1 MEKAVLIGIITQQQV
16 EKVAIESINEL
27 EFLALTAGAKAQK
40 KVLQKMLKKN
50 SKTFI
55 GKGKINELQ
64 IFIES
69 QKIDVVI
76 FDDELSPT
84 QLRNIER
91 LLKCKILDRTNLI
104 LDIFA
109 FRASTAYSRKQVELA
124 QYQYLLPRL
133 TNLWTHL
140 SKQKGGIGMKGPGE
154 KEIETDRRVIRK
166 KISLLK
172 EQLRKIDIQMETQRK
187 KRKSMIRVSLV
198 GYTNVGKS
206 TLMNVISKSNV
217 LAENKLFATLDTKM
231 KKVVLKNTPFL
242 LSDTVGFI
250 RKLPTQLIES
260 FKSTLD
266 EVRESDI
273 LIHVVDISSP
283 NFEEH
288 MNSVN
293 QTLKDLNVLD
303 TPQII
308 VFNKIDL
315 FSFTKKDS
323 DDLTDWEFKNFDLEY
338 WKKTWMKKTNNN
350 SVFISAIRKKTLEE
364 FKDLLHKKVCEAQA
378 IRYPYKTITY

>member
-27 EFLALTAGAKAQK
+27 EFLALTAGAKAEK

-55 GKGKINELQ
+55 GKGKVDEIK

-91 LLKCKILDRTNLI
+91 VLKCKILDRTNLI

-293 QTLKDLNVLD
+293 QTLKDLNVLN
-303 TPQII
+303 TPQIT

>member
-1 MEKAVLIGIITQQQV
+1 MEK
-16 EKVAIESINEL
+16 EKLQNCESIVQSE
-27 EFLALTAGAKAQK
+27 
-40 KVLQKMLKKN
+40 
-50 SKTFI
+50 
-55 GKGKINELQ
+55 
-64 IFIES
+64 
-69 QKIDVVI
+69 KIDMVI
-76 FDDELSPT
+76 FDDELSPS
-84 QLRNIER
+84 QLRNVEQI
-91 LLKCKILDRTNLI
+91 LNCKILDRTNLI

-109 FRASTAYSRKQVELA
+109 FRASTAYSRTQVELA

-154 KEIETDRRVIRK
+154 TEIETDRRVIRK

-172 EQLRKIDIQMETQRK
+172 SQLKKIDVQMETQRK
-187 KRKSMIRVSLV
+187 NRKDMIRVSLV

-206 TLMNVISKSNV
+206 TLMNIISKSKV

-231 KKVVLKNTPFL
+231 KKVVINNTPFL

-250 RKLPTQLIES
+250 RKLPTQLVES

-273 LIHVVDISSP
+273 LVHVVDISNP

-288 MNSVN
+288 MRSVN
-293 QTLKDLNVLD
+293 ETLKDLKVLNK
-303 TPQII
+303 PQIT

-315 FSFTKKDS
+315 FSYTKKDD
-323 DDLTDWEFKNFDLEY
+323 DDLSEWEFKNYDLNY
-338 WKKTWMKKTNNN
+338 WEKTWMKKTNNN
-350 SVFISAIRKKTLEE
+350 SVFISAINKKSLKK
-364 FKDLLHKKVCEAQA
+364 FKELLFNKVCEAQS
-378 IRYPYKTITY
+378 IRYPYKTIKY

>member
-1 MEKAVLIGIITQQQV
+1 LEKAVLIGIITQQQV

-27 EFLALTAGAKAQK
+27 EFLALTAGAKAEK

-55 GKGKINELQ
+55 GKGKVDEIK

-91 LLKCKILDRTNLI
+91 VLKCKILDRTNLI

-293 QTLKDLNVLD
+293 QTLKDLNVLN
-303 TPQII
+303 TPQIT

>member
-1 MEKAVLIGIITQQQV
+1 MEKALLIGIITQNQP
-16 EKVAIESINEL
+16 ENVAIESINEL
-27 EFLALTAGAKAQK
+27 EFLALTAGAETKK
-40 KVLQKMLKKN
+40 KVLQKVLKKN
-50 SKTFI
+50 NKSFI
-55 GKGKINELQ
+55 GKGKINEVKGFLQ
-64 IFIES
+64 SE
-69 QKIDVVI
+69 KIDVVI
-76 FDDELSPT
+76 FDDELSPS

-91 LLKCKILDRTNLI
+91 ILNCKILDRTNLI

-109 FRASTAYSRKQVELA
+109 FRASTAYSRTQVELA

-172 EQLRKIDIQMETQRK
+172 SQLNKIDTQMATQRK
-187 KRKSMIRVSLV
+187 KRKDMIRVSLV

-206 TLMNVISKSNV
+206 TLMNIISKSKV

-231 KKVVLKNTPFL
+231 KKVVLNNTPFL

-250 RKLPTQLIES
+250 RKLPTQLVES

-273 LIHVVDISSP
+273 LIHVVDISNP

-288 MNSVN
+288 MKSVN
-293 QTLKDLNVLD
+293 KTLKELNALEK
-303 TPQII
+303 PQIT

-315 FSFTKKDS
+315 FSYTKKEP
-323 DDLTDWEFKNFDLEY
+323 DDLSDWEFKNYNLTY
-338 WKKTWMKKTNNN
+338 WEKTWMKKTNNN
-350 SVFISAIRKKTLEE
+350 SVFISALNKKTLNK
-364 FKDLLHKKVCEAQA
+364 FKNLLYKKVCEAQS

>member
-1 MEKAVLIGIITQQQV
+1 MEKAILIGIITQNQP

-27 EFLALTAGAKAQK
+27 EFLALTAGAKTEK
-40 KVLQKMLKKN
+40 KVLQKMLKQN
-50 SKTFI
+50 GKTFI
-55 GKGKINELQ
+55 GKGKITELKSIVQ
-64 IFIES
+64 SE
-69 QKIDVVI
+69 KIDMVI
-76 FDDELSPT
+76 FDDELSPS
-84 QLRNIER
+84 QLRNVEQI
-91 LLKCKILDRTNLI
+91 LNCKILDRTNLI

-109 FRASTAYSRKQVELA
+109 FRASTAYSRTQVELA

-154 KEIETDRRVIRK
+154 TEIETDRRVIRK

-172 EQLRKIDIQMETQRK
+172 SQLKKIDVQMETQRK
-187 KRKSMIRVSLV
+187 NRKDMIRVSLV

-206 TLMNVISKSNV
+206 TLMNIISKSKV

-231 KKVVLKNTPFL
+231 KKVVINNTPFL

-250 RKLPTQLIES
+250 RKLPTQLVES

-273 LIHVVDISSP
+273 LVHVVDISNP

-288 MNSVN
+288 MRSVN
-293 QTLKDLNVLD
+293 ETLKDLKVLNK
-303 TPQII
+303 PQIT

-315 FSFTKKDS
+315 FSYTKKDD
-323 DDLTDWEFKNFDLEY
+323 DDLSEWEFKNYDLNY
-338 WKKTWMKKTNNN
+338 WEKTWMKKTNNN
-350 SVFISAIRKKTLEE
+350 SVFVSAINKKSLKKFRE
-364 FKDLLHKKVCEAQA
+364 LLFNKVCEAQS
-378 IRYPYKTITY
+378 IRYPYKTIKY